1 LLIAYPSSSCSW
13 LNCRKLKLNNM
24 KKIRE
29 AGVFGAIGFLF
40 STLLQIGIWK
50 TDIGRQWI
58 YDGGQWLVFA
68 LTPVYALM
76 GSIIMVGYVGFKDKF
91 VGKDDQGNRIYSAFW
106 LVAILLEIIG
116 LLIALEAV
124 LEA

>member
-1 LLIAYPSSSCSW
+1 
-13 LNCRKLKLNNM
+13 M

-29 AGVFGAIGFLF
+29 AGLFGVIGFLL
-40 STLLQIGIWK
+40 STLLQIAIWK
-50 TDIGRQWI
+50 TDEGRQWI
-58 YDGGQWLVFA
+58 YDGGQWLVFLVTPIFA
-68 LTPVYALM
+68 LVGA
-76 GSIIMVGYVGFKDKF
+76 SIMVGYVGIKDKF
-91 VGKDDQGNRIYSAFW
+91 SAKDDQGNSVYSAFW

>member
-1 LLIAYPSSSCSW
+1 
-13 LNCRKLKLNNM
+13 M

-58 YDGGQWLVFA
+58 YDGGQWLVFV